1 MDDDWWIWRE
11 QLSQVCGVLS
21 LIPNMRTQSN
31 QILFFLS
38 FFLSSPFHSIRS
50 RSILDCKNSKMNRDD
65 RRSSSAHIYS
75 LASPTFLPSFLL
87 FFFLSLSPFCSYRQL
102 YYLIILFFRGD
113 TRHAKSYLSP
123 HAFNRSYPACFISLV
138 IASQLSR
145 SNIAKRYVPD
155 IKETIPPIYADING
169 Y

>member
-1 MDDDWWIWRE
+1 
-11 QLSQVCGVLS
+11 
-21 LIPNMRTQSN
+21 
-31 QILFFLS
+31 
-38 FFLSSPFHSIRS
+38 
-50 RSILDCKNSKMNRDD
+50 MNRDD

-155 IKETIPPIYADING
+155 IKRNDSSDIRGYQWILIRSMEMYTYVRTNKWQNRMNSIHYYLLDHFCLYVQRKKRKETKQNKTR
-169 Y
+169 